1 MRYVA
6 CIAALI
12 VGLVASHV
20 GVQAAPLAFFLAL
33 WLALNEK

>member
-6 CIAALI
+6 CIAALV
-12 VGLVASHV
+12 VGLVAAHL
-20 GVQAAPLAFFLAL
+20 GVVEAPIAFILAL

>member
-1 MRYVA
+1 MRYAA

-12 VGLVASHV
+12 VGLVAAHL
-20 GVQAAPLAFFLAL
+20 GVAEAPIAFILAF